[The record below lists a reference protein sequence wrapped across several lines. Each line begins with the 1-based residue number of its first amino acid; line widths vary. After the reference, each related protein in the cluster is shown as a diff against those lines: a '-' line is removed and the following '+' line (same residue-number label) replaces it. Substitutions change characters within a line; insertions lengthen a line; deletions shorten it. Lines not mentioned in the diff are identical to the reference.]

1 MTESY
6 IPRRSDARP
15 LRSEPRPGP
24 TFAALDLGTNNCR
37 LLIARPADI
46 GFRIVDA
53 FSRIVRLGEGVSATG
68 HLSESAMGRTIDA
81 LRICAGKMRRREV
94 THARTVA
101 TEACRRAA
109 NCRSFVDRVQAETGI
124 VLEII
129 TEREEAR
136 LAFEGCTPLLDPRR
150 PRAVVFDIGGG
161 STEVGWLGV
170 GPSGAPRLIGWLSI
184 PIGVVTLAERYGGG
198 RIPPEAYQAMI
209 VEVETRLRPFEV
221 ANGIAQGIAR
231 GEVQMLGTSG
241 TVTTLAGVHLGLA
254 RYDRQRVDGVHLD
267 FGAIRAVSTALA
279 GMDYEMR
286 AASPCI
292 GRERADLV
300 VAGCAILEAI
310 CVLWPVGRLRVAD
323 RGVREGILMGLMAGA
338 AETGRPDASPT

>member
-1 MTESY
+1 MTDSFL
-6 IPRRSDARP
+6 PRGADARP
-15 LRSEPRPGP
+15 VRSPPRPGP

-37 LLIARPADI
+37 LLIARPAGA

-53 FSRIVRLGEGVSATG
+53 FSRIVRLGEGMSATG
-68 HLSESAMGRTIDA
+68 CLSEDAMSRTIDA
-81 LRICAGKMRRREV
+81 LGVCAGKMRRREV
-94 THARTVA
+94 THSRAVA

-109 NCRSFVDRVQAETGI
+109 NCAGFVSRVEAETGI
-124 VLEII
+124 ALEII
-129 TEREEAR
+129 SAREEAR
-136 LAFEGCTPLLDPRR
+136 LAFEGCAPLLDPCR
-150 PRAVVFDIGGG
+150 PHAVAFDIGGG
-161 STEVGWLGV
+161 STELGWLTV
-170 GPSGAPRLIGWLSI
+170 EPSGLPRLLDWLSI
-184 PIGVVTLAERYGGG
+184 PIGVVTLAERYGTG
-198 RIPPEAYQAMI
+198 RIAAEAYAAMI
-209 VEVETRLRPFEV
+209 EEVVERLRPFEA

-231 GEVQMLGTSG
+231 AAVQMLGTSG

-254 RYDRQRVDGVHLD
+254 RYDRRQVDGVHLD
-267 FGAIRAVSTALA
+267 FTAIRAVSAALA

-323 RGVREGILMGLMAGA
+323 RGVREGILVGLMAQA
-338 AETGRPDASPT
+338 AATRRRHELPA